1 MKNQINHNSLILHE
15 QQQKIQTNSN
25 PRKYR
30 DEGNKVKSNSK
41 ESRVS
46 MRNSVISG
54 NGVHSNGGAT
64 PHERDIST
72 NIML

>member
-1 MKNQINHNSLILHE
+1 MEIENE
-15 QQQKIQTNSN
+15 
-25 PRKYR
+25 

-64 PHERDIST
+64 PHEQDISS
-72 NIML
+72 NIMH